1 MPLWPATVGARPRTA
16 PARGRA
22 VVPDPRPVCE
32 AGTVST
38 VRTLDDRD
46 AVAAEV
52 IDALRA
58 SLLVV
63 LPTDTVYGVVADAFD
78 VRATSA
84 LRGAKG
90 LAPTAPLTVLIRNP
104 RQVAGLV
111 ADIPEAADRLMASYW
126 PGPLTMILPAT
137 DGLTW
142 DVGPPATVALRMPTD
157 DLLLEVIADIGPLV
171 CTAAARPADGLP
183 RTVEDAHDSLDDR
196 VALYIDGGPRE
207 ADVSTIVD
215 LTRIRAVVL
224 REGAI
229 PSADVELVAA
239 GRVGWGRTPDET
251 A

>member
-1 MPLWPATVGARPRTA
+1 M
-16 PARGRA
+16 
-22 VVPDPRPVCE
+22 
-32 AGTVST
+32 ST

-52 IDALRA
+52 IEALRA
-58 SLLVV
+58 SQLVV
-63 LPTDTVYGVVADAFD
+63 VPTDTVYGLIADAFD

-90 LAPTAPLTVLIRNP
+90 MAPTAPLTVLIRNP

-142 DVGPPATVALRMPTD
+142 DIGPPETVALRMPTD
-157 DLLLEVIADIGPLV
+157 ELLLEVIADIGPLV
-171 CTAAARPADGLP
+171 CTAAARPAHELP
-183 RTVEDAHDSLDDR
+183 HTVEDAHDSLDDR
-196 VALYIDGGPRE
+196 VALYVDGGTCDGE
-207 ADVSTIVD
+207 VSTMVD
-215 LTRIRAVVL
+215 LTRMRAVVL
-224 REGAI
+224 REGAV
-229 PSADVELVAA
+229 PADDVELVAA
-239 GRVGWGRTPDET
+239 GRVGWGRTPGEN